1 MRLGPRLGV
10 GLSILWTLRQ
20 AARRCSP
27 MSEVYVVGNEAA
39 DVDSLVSAYVM
50 AEVLRASGAKATAL
64 AQIPREEFRLRGDAV
79 ALFRRAGSKTLEDGS
94 PVGMAFW
101 DEVKWE
107 ELSAE
112 KSVVL
117 VDHNKM
123 TDQVAKHFERVVQ
136 VLDHHAGGVA
146 YPEAST
152 TIDEALGSCCSLVV
166 EQAADWSTEHSTL
179 LAGVIL
185 LDCRNFDEEAKK
197 GTARDLA
204 ALKQLERA
212 GMPAALSKEATKW
225 YKELMEARKDV
236 SHLTCRDLMLLD
248 TKVVN
253 LRGFN
258 VAVASMFGTLS
269 EVSSKAGGPEGVEK
283 DAKRLSAERNYQAM
297 ILLFSKDKLMGKK
310 RAVAFVADPEAM
322 QLCEDIAKEMALT
335 PGNLP
340 KELRENPLYQTQGLV
355 DTGFQMERLEMPLL
369 AYSLKGDV
377 SRKTVLPFAHLV
389 ARKA

>member
-1 MRLGPRLGV
+1 M
-10 GLSILWTLRQ
+10 
-20 AARRCSP
+20 
-27 MSEVYVVGNEAA
+27 VGNEAA
-39 DVDSLVSAYVM
+39 DVDSLVSSYVM
-50 AEVLRASGAKATAL
+50 AELLRGQGKRATAL

-79 ALFRRAGSKTLEDGS
+79 ALFRRAGSEVLEDGS
-94 PVGMAFW
+94 PVKMAFW

-107 ELSAE
+107 EVSQE
-112 KSVVL
+112 RSVVL

-123 TDQVAKHFERVVQ
+123 TEQVAKHFEHVVQ

-146 YPEAST
+146 YPEAVSI
-152 TIDEALGSCCSLVV
+152 IDEALGSCCSLVV
-166 EQAADWSTEHSTL
+166 EQASKWSSELSCL

-185 LDCRNFDEEAKK
+185 LDCRNFDSEAKK
-197 GTARDLA
+197 GTARDLE
-204 ALKQLERA
+204 ALKRLE
-212 GMPAALSKEATKW
+212 GVPAALSKEATTW

-253 LRGFN
+253 LRGLN
-258 VAVASMFGTLS
+258 VAVASMFGTLN
-269 EVSSKAGGPEGVEK
+269 EVSSRAGGAEEVEK

-310 RAVAFVADPEAM
+310 RAVAFIALDAAAM

-335 PGNLP
+335 PKNLP
-340 KELRENPLYQTQGLV
+340 TELRENPLYQTQGLV
-355 DTGFQMERLEMPLL
+355 DTGFQMERLEMPLV

-389 ARKA
+389 ARKE